1 MKKTGYGIFCLRRYA
16 WDSPTAAAG
25 AVLGIL
31 MAFSSG
37 VSSYMGVFDILG
49 GLQNAYIIG
58 LSAYIAPAVIC
69 FPHVMRFAE
78 ERAQG
83 YGTFRMLRGSRM
95 GYARRSLAEAML
107 SGGAVMLLAVAVYM
121 LFVAAWCGTHG
132 MVVTCNG
139 DGFFG
144 DAYNAMDTIYYG
156 WVMSGMGA
164 AVYAVNVLF
173 LVFYAMFW
181 SVAGTVISA
190 FVSNRRV
197 AVAAPFLFKRFLEYL
212 IPDSLFFLLPS
223 NLRMSA
229 WVVDLPGGGIW
240 YGFLYVGISFLI
252 GLVVLLVKLLH
263 EAVKG

>member
-1 MKKTGYGIFCLRRYA
+1 MYMEISWYSFKKYIWNL
-16 WDSPTAAAG
+16 PTLAAG
-25 AVLGIL
+25 VILGML
-31 MAFSSG
+31 MGLSSE
-37 VSSYMGVFDILG
+37 VSTFLGSFDILG

-58 LSAYIAPAVIC
+58 FSAYIAPVVIC

-78 ERAQG
+78 ERVQG

-95 GYARRSLAEAML
+95 GYVRRSLAEAML
-107 SGGAVMLLAVAVYM
+107 SGGAVMLIAVAVYM

-132 MVVTCNG
+132 MVMTCNG

-144 DAYNAMDTIYYG
+144 DAYNSIESIYYG

-181 SVAGTVISA
+181 SVAGTVLSA

-197 AVAAPFLFKRFLEYL
+197 AVVAPFLFKRFLEYL

-223 NLRMSA
+223 NLRMNA
-229 WVVDLPGGGIW
+229 WVIELPGGGIW
-240 YGFLYVGISFLI
+240 YGILYVGISLLA
-252 GLVVLLVKLLH
+252 GVVILLVKLMH